1 MIIIDFI
8 PGPIYRFGHWLV
20 ERPKYIKWWVQRAN
34 RKVPPCDCWEFN
46 SSLASYLVQGLDYLL
61 DEGNTDW
68 GSPIH
73 KREYKELDFA
83 RRTLRE
89 FISWHDQHSVVHDKE
104 LARKYNKYDKNW
116 TIYVPKK
123 DFERHE
129 RDLQKAFGY
138 IGKWLWGLWD

>member
-1 MIIIDFI
+1 MIIDII
-8 PGPIYRFGHWLV
+8 PTPVYRFFYWLK

-34 RKVPPCDCWEFN
+34 KKVPEYDCWEFN
-46 SSLASYLVQGLDYLL
+46 SSLANYLVQGLDYLL

-68 GSPIH
+68 GCKEH
-73 KREYKELDFA
+73 RRQYKELDFA

-89 FISWHDQHSVVHDKE
+89 FISWHDKHCVVFDKE
-104 LARKYNKYDKNW
+104 WAKKFSDNGW
-116 TIYVPKK
+116 CIYVPKK